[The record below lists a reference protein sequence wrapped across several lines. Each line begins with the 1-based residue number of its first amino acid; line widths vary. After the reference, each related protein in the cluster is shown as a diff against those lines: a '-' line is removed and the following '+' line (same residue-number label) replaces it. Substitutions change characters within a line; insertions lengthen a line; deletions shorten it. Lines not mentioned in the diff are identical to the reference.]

1 MDWIAAAILGLGIY
15 VQWTRWQQRRS
26 AARGTP
32 CPEAAA
38 KTHQEE
44 VAEAIAANDL
54 ERMQRLLPQTTD
66 PLLQHALMTRM
77 VYIAHKGRKDEN
89 MRRLLKTVAR
99 TYVANFD
106 GIGLQL
112 QTQEQEI
119 KDKAPIFKWLAIVL
133 EEEEAYEELL
143 TLCRTAL
150 DWKLEDGTKTGY
162 RGRIQ
167 RIQKKM
173 QRADAG

>member
-1 MDWIAAAILGLGIY
+1 MEWIAAAIIGLGIY

-32 CPEAAA
+32 CPATDA

-44 VAEAIAANDL
+44 VAEAITANDL
-54 ERMQRLLPQTTD
+54 ERMQRLLPQISD
-66 PLLQHALMTRM
+66 PLLQHALMTHM
-77 VYIAHKGRKDEN
+77 VAIAHKGRKDEN

-99 TYVANFD
+99 TYVADFD
-106 GIGLQL
+106 GIGPQL

-133 EEEEAYEELL
+133 EEEGEYTELL
-143 TLCRTAL
+143 ALCHTAL
-150 DWKLEDGTKTGY
+150 DWELEDGTKTGY

-173 QRADAG
+173 QRADAQ